1 MPIEDVSFL
10 LDIIFDDKKNVFGP
24 NRDDKLGLWLV
35 KRLIYLIDYEKE
47 NGFLLFFWKLPDNP
61 IENP

>member
-1 MPIEDVSFL
+1 MPVEDVSFL

-47 NGFLLFFWKLPDNP
+47 NGFLNFSKNSLK
-61 IENP
+61 IQKIIS